1 MALLVERK
9 IIDKES
15 FVFIDEPEAHLHPAW
30 QVVMAESLF
39 ELAKGGVN
47 VVIATHSADI
57 LKWLEV
63 HIKKNPDDESLV
75 ALNKFPS
82 NDVETDEQDFR
93 DKIAGYQTRVDQ
105 AFRGFIHG
113 WLMNSLDKFLEPI
126 KVAGKSMGNKYKAYK
141 MDSNVA
147 NNNMRKMVGLGTCHC
162 CDYFLPNDNSITLI
176 EETQLLKTVEDI
188 REEYDYLNDKDKK
201 DVVNVRIREEIQL
214 KAYGAMLVL
223 CRLAAKCA
231 NAKQLFRDKK
241 YHFWL
246 VARQHKFR

>member
-1 MALLVERK
+1 
-9 IIDKES
+9 
-15 FVFIDEPEAHLHPAW
+15 
-30 QVVMAESLF
+30 
-39 ELAKGGVN
+39 
-47 VVIATHSADI
+47 
-57 LKWLEV
+57 
-63 HIKKNPDDESLV
+63 
-75 ALNKFPS
+75 
-82 NDVETDEQDFR
+82 
-93 DKIAGYQTRVDQ
+93 
-105 AFRGFIHG
+105 
-113 WLMNSLDKFLEPI
+113 
-126 KVAGKSMGNKYKAYK
+126 MGNKYKAYK

-246 VARQHKFR
+246 VASNINLDDEKYFDNLKDSLRGKLTQVLGNTLLDEVVVLSSDTLKDKLSGK